1 MNCLSHL
8 HNGARLPRLCLLA
21 ALLAT
26 AACTSVGP
34 GTKHVVNAGKQE
46 GSAIQ
51 GIQVIRLDERSLVEL
66 PRQTEPDF
74 ATGLGYSNAVG
85 ETVGSGDVLNV
96 TIWEAP
102 PAVLFGGMM
111 SPGISIQ
118 TSAPTSLPEFLIG
131 PSGSISVPFAGL
143 VPAAGRT
150 LPQIEQDIVARLR
163 GKAHLPQVAVRL
175 IRNLSANVSVVGE
188 VAASTRMPLTP
199 KGETILDAIAAAG
212 GTKQQSDKMTI
223 QVSRGGQV
231 YSMPFSAVINDPR
244 QNVVLR
250 TGDVVTALFQPY
262 SFTMLGAAG
271 RSQEVPF
278 EATGLSL
285 AQAMGRVGGLQE
297 GRADPKGVFLFRWED
312 PTLVPNRDSS
322 VSARSDGRIP
332 VIYRVDMKD
341 PATYFAMQNFA
352 IRNQDV
358 LYVSTNPIAEF
369 QRVVGLIAS
378 TTLPVVSINNAV
390 NRN

>member
-8 HNGARLPRLCLLA
+8 RNGARLPRLCLLA

-26 AACTSVGP
+26 TACTSIGP
-34 GTKHVVNAGKQE
+34 GTGRVVNVGKDQDA
-46 GSAIQ
+46 AIK
-51 GIQVIRLDERSLVEL
+51 GIQVINLDERSLVEL
-66 PRQTEPDF
+66 PRVTTPDF
-74 ATGLGYSNAVG
+74 ATGLGYSDAVG

-102 PAVLFGGMM
+102 PAVLFG
-111 SPGISIQ
+111 
-118 TSAPTSLPEFLIG
+118 TSAPTGMSVQTSGVTALPEFLVG
-131 PSGSISVPFAGL
+131 PSGRISIPFAGL
-143 VPAAGRT
+143 VQAAGRT
-150 LPQIEQDIVARLR
+150 LPQIEQDIITRLR

-175 IRNLSANVSVVGE
+175 LRNLSANVSVVGE
-188 VAASTRMPLTP
+188 VANSTRMPLTP

-244 QNVVLR
+244 QNVILK
-250 TGDVVTALFQPY
+250 TGDVVTALFRPY

-271 RSQEVPF
+271 QSQEVPV

-285 AQAMGRVGGLQE
+285 AQAMGRVGGLAE
-297 GRADPKGVFLFRWED
+297 GRADPKGVFVFRWED
-312 PTLVPNRDSS
+312 PAMVVNRNAT
-322 VSARSDGRIP
+322 VSPRSDGRIP
-332 VIYRVDMKD
+332 VVYRVDMRD

-352 IRNQDV
+352 IHDRDV
-358 LYVSTNPIAEF
+358 LYVSTNPVAEF
-369 QRVVGLIAS
+369 QRVIGLIAS
-378 TTLPVVSINNAV
+378 TALPIVAIDNAISQ
-390 NRN
+390 